1 MFKFLHHQMGP
12 PRLEILEC
20 EEVEEGCNGIATE
33 AAQLLSQAEH
43 FMDQVENISAWLL
56 RSLDFINSYIC
67 WFLQPE
73 FSDVS
78 SLSEYRLM
86 VSQVAKCCQMG
97 VDPLRDDVLHVGVT
111 VDAPFL
117 EDKERY

>member
-1 MFKFLHHQMGP
+1 MGP
-12 PRLEILEC
+12 SRLKVLEC
-20 EEVEEGCNGIATE
+20 EEVEEGCNRIATE
-33 AAQLLSQAEH
+33 AAQLLSQTEH

-56 RSLDFINSYIC
+56 RSLDFINSYIF

-86 VSQVAKCCQMG
+86 MSQVAQCCQMG

-117 EDKERY
+117 EDKERH